1 MIPDDPVTPQDT
13 SYALA
18 DEPTD
23 GALLGGR
30 YQLGDLLGV
39 GSSAAVFEATDLLAE
54 EDSQPLAVK
63 VLHAH
68 LCEDP
73 AVLTACLR
81 EGGATAKVRHP
92 QVVGVHEWGTHEAG
106 GVTVGWLVLDRVDG
120 RTLSSVVTARGRLE
134 PPEALEVMYGMLDGL
149 AAIHEAGLVHRDVTP
164 RNILVSGDV
173 HAITRDQVYV
183 ADLGLADL
191 TGSTSFVADHEVVGT
206 PAYISPEQ
214 AMGHAVDPRA
224 DLYQAGALLHF
235 LLTGL
240 PPYPRSTTEK
250 IVHAHL
256 FAPPAVPSARVPAA
270 APLDRVVTK
279 ALSKRPETRFQSAA
293 EFRAALEAA
302 VPRVAR
308 AVETPTDATA
318 VLPTAASAAAYLS
331 SAATSAPPFR
341 PARRGNRAGIV
352 AALVIAFL
360 VMVPVVQTL
369 LPGAA
374 SAASSSPPAISSAPA
389 VMGVVPRLT
398 GTVQDA
404 QGALAAQGYGLGQVT
419 QRNSNVSEGQLL
431 EQHPEAGSL
440 TPRGTAVD
448 LVVASGKN
456 VVPQV
461 AGLPAVTAGAKLKA
475 AGFVASGITG
485 NVAVSGTAPAAG
497 LVVRIGT
504 SVALL
509 PAAAPTPTPV
519 TIPTPSPTEPTVEP
533 PSPTDSASP
542 ARTPTP
548 SPSSGA

>member
-1 MIPDDPVTPQDT
+1 MLSHDEVTSESSTVGPGEEIG
-13 SYALA
+13 
-18 DEPTD
+18 EPAD

-30 YQLGDLLGV
+30 YRLGELLGV

-54 EDSQPLAVK
+54 EDGPPLAVK

-73 AVLTACLR
+73 VVLAAFVR
-81 EGGATAKVRHP
+81 EGGAMARVRHP
-92 QVVGVHEWGTHEAG
+92 RVVGVHEWGTHEAG

-120 RTLSSVVTARGRLE
+120 RTLSGVVTARGRLA
-134 PPEALEVMYGMLDGL
+134 PAEALEVMYGVLAGL
-149 AAIHEAGLVHRDVTP
+149 EAIHEAGLVHRDVTP

-173 HAITRDQVYV
+173 HAITRDRVYV
-183 ADLGLADL
+183 SDLGLADL
-191 TGSTSFVADHEVVGT
+191 TGTTSFVADHEVVGT

-214 AMGHAVDPRA
+214 AMGHAVDARA

-256 FAPPAVPSARVPAA
+256 FAPPAVPSARVAAA
-270 APLDRVVTK
+270 APLDRVVTR

-302 VPRVAR
+302 IPPV
-308 AVETPTDATA
+308 TPVDEPSPDATA
-318 VLPTAASAAAYLS
+318 VLPASAGAAAYLAP
-331 SAATSAPPFR
+331 AAPPAPPFR

-352 AALVIAFL
+352 AALVIALL
-360 VMVPVVQTL
+360 VMIPVVQTL
-369 LPGAA
+369 VPGAA
-374 SAASSSPPAISSAPA
+374 SAVSSSAPVTSSAAA
-389 VMGVVPRLT
+389 VIGVVPRLS

-404 QGALAAQGYGLGQVT
+404 QGVLAAQGYGLGQVT
-419 QRNSNVSEGQLL
+419 QRNSNLAEGQLL

-440 TPRGTAVD
+440 IPRGSTVD

-456 VVPQV
+456 AVPQV
-461 AGLPAVTAGAKLKA
+461 AGLTATAAGAKLKA
-475 AGFVASGITG
+475 AGFAATGVSG
-485 NVAVSGTAPAAG
+485 NAPVSGTTPAAG
-497 LVVRIGT
+497 QVVRIGS

-509 PAAAPTPTPV
+509 PVPTPTPSA
-519 TIPTPSPTEPTVEP
+519 TPTPTPPTVEP
-533 PSPTDSASP
+533 TPSVSASGSPTP
-542 ARTPTP
+542 TTTP
-548 SPSSGA
+548 SAGA